1 MPKLYMLVGIPCV
14 GKSYWVEQ
22 QKFNPEKVV
31 IVSTDKL
38 IKDYADS
45 EGKTYNEVF
54 ASYYNTAKKLMDEQ
68 IAKAIENNHDIVWD
82 QTNISIASR
91 SGKLKQIPESYTKIA
106 LVFKVPNEKKHTK
119 LLKERVDK
127 VISQQVIKTMKE
139 SYEEPKISEG
149 FDCIQ
154 WVDAWKK

>member
-1 MPKLYMLVGIPCV
+1 MLVGIPCV